1 MAGREE
7 LCDYSMDSV
16 RSPIKPA
23 LTSAARSVE
32 SVHTSDEEVAGIQL
46 KGEYELARDK
56 RVAEYNRCLS
66 RCRRQ
71 QELCKSPHSY
81 LSSGKVVDE

>member
-32 SVHTSDEEVAGIQL
+32 SVHTSDEEAAGIQL

-56 RVAEYNRCLS
+56 RVAEI
-66 RCRRQ
+66 Q
-71 QELCKSPHSY
+71 QMFKPVQEAARAL
-81 LSSGKVVDE
+81 